1 MDMRVAKIGLLFV
14 SAVLAALV
22 LAVATACGEKE
33 VIRTVEVPVERIV
46 EKEVVKIQEVE
57 VPGETVVVEKEVVK
71 IQEVEVPGETVV
83 KEVVRIQE
91 VEVPGETVVRE
102 VIREVEVPGETVV
115 VEKVVEKVQTVQVE
129 IPVPV
134 PSATELTYPV
144 PGSNLTIVV
153 KEVGPPVWHTPIA
166 SHPFGG
172 FDVKLGIQENLL
184 DYDSD
189 RNNLPMLARSWEF
202 DEQGITW
209 HLQPGV
215 PWHDT
220 NYGTVNAEDV
230 QWSMEEGIREG
241 TVSAH
246 AKFYEFDFT
255 NPQILDSLTIR
266 WDWKTNPSVRW
277 AYTVRNKAQGV
288 TVENKDY
295 YEDVGEDEF
304 IKIPMGTG
312 PYRLTSHV
320 ADDIISLE
328 AVRHHWRTTGGWE
341 SVRVV
346 EVPEQTTRIAML
358 KSGVGDIT
366 DVGVPLLDQVEDDP
380 DLRLV
385 YGSQANKA
393 GAIVFLGGNWQ
404 IRIDEDGNPGTPL
417 HISNP
422 WVGNPDIPGDLE
434 RAKKIRMAMSYAID
448 REALNDVILG
458 GQGCVSFLYTVD
470 TCHPRYNSAWS
481 HPYDPNRAKELLA
494 EGGFADGFDFNFWI
508 PSAIN
513 ETHIEVS
520 EAFLPMW
527 ENIGLKAI
535 VDKSTY
541 SARRPQIVGREMV
554 DAWSFF
560 FGGNIS
566 DVELYADIIPD
577 VTTRV
582 LWNGGYDHPDAY
594 ELVDR
599 LLVAF
604 DHADA
609 WDVVEDFWAFESHL
623 DFMPTFGTVSWTD
636 PWVVGP
642 NVGRVEMVDHGE
654 SDMPELEGIHPAD
667 H

>member
-14 SAVLAALV
+14 SVVLAALV

-144 PGSNLTIVV
+144 SGSNLTIVV

-215 PWHDT
+215 PWHDM

-417 HISNP
+417 HIFEP
-422 WVGNPDIPGDLE
+422 
-434 RAKKIRMAMSYAID
+434 
-448 REALNDVILG
+448 
-458 GQGCVSFLYTVD
+458 
-470 TCHPRYNSAWS
+470 
-481 HPYDPNRAKELLA
+481 
-494 EGGFADGFDFNFWI
+494 
-508 PSAIN
+508 
-513 ETHIEVS
+513 
-520 EAFLPMW
+520 
-527 ENIGLKAI
+527 
-535 VDKSTY
+535 
-541 SARRPQIVGREMV
+541 VGR
-554 DAWSFF
+554 
-560 FGGNIS
+560 
-566 DVELYADIIPD
+566 
-577 VTTRV
+577 
-582 LWNGGYDHPDAY
+582 
-594 ELVDR
+594 
-599 LLVAF
+599 
-604 DHADA
+604 
-609 WDVVEDFWAFESHL
+609 
-623 DFMPTFGTVSWTD
+623 
-636 PWVVGP
+636 
-642 NVGRVEMVDHGE
+642 
-654 SDMPELEGIHPAD
+654 
-667 H
+667 